1 MSSLAGRRARS
12 RMTLVQDCKGRSHIS
27 PSLDNLKVNEPILR
41 PFTIAMAEA
50 GRISKPLKL
59 IKEALVRFYSGEGE
73 EMEETPETAEMK
85 HRRERNINKS
95 AKAIL
100 SMLTVIKRKWSKWE
114 GRCALAK
121 SPRQPTA
128 SLAESELSASDM
140 DDEALRADL
149 QSLSEELERLLGF
162 SLDPAVY
169 RNLKKA
175 AEKPPVE
182 AAPRKEPEPAPLAA
196 PVEPAPVEPALVEPA
211 PPEPFS
217 SMAPVSEEPPPPT
230 IPEPASLGLLVGS
243 LNEAVQEILSFK
255 PAPVPTK
262 SPKGLAAQLAGMDP
276 AKLKEILAVVN
287 AKLRTVPKDFGSGI
301 PDPARRKL
309 TFDAGS
315 DGELS
320 TSAGSTGSASNPD
333 HVETQPYGLEP
344 ETYINEWLTDQR
356 AEHAARVEAAQA
368 RERAAVAAEAREKAN
383 REAREAERVKSE
395 AILAEA
401 KKDRLKRA
409 AAMME
414 LEETEKPAAMVLT
427 RQQQMGLSAGK
438 KGKLP
443 AKDGGEDEEPAAPEE
458 PPEAGSAK
466 PKAKAKAKAKAAT
479 AKTKAKAKAKS
490 KAKAKALPKSRGGK
504 GCEAPERQ
512 EDEDEEP
519 AGRDDPPAP
528 SAPKTVKLRRKST
541 KRRLLCKA
549 KSKKK
554 VKAAD
559 DADRWTEYYGD
570 DDMAGNEDEE
580 EAEEEEEPEEAE
592 EEAEPDE
599 AEGEGAEAELL
610 ATFARRYC
618 PQRPLF
624 KAKWMGIRDAFVL
637 RVKPFV
643 KTPGKLE
650 DEFWKYV
657 AQATKEDKITNPDA
671 WAQVA
676 KNLTFSFLMDDG
688 ISKTWSTYG
697 EELFNGKKRA
707 TKKKYEVMTSRRR
720 GPRDC
725 DSQVF
730 ILAVLCLVFNERF
743 RLHILSILHGRVRLQ
758 ILDAALCQQ
767 VSKEECLMVVEQED
781 LEVRQRNYTTEF
793 ARHMVDLL
801 PSFNDSPALRV
812 TSMIDTS
819 ARDKLRSMDM
829 GADDWSDAGVP
840 ELLQYVYG
848 IQVVFPATA
857 NALYRF
863 TLVAMALR
871 RDVHSA
877 ESLRS
882 GLSFLLRAASSGN
895 VDDLRGVA
903 EELQQ
908 ALHVAQSEVKT
919 EPGTDSQVT
928 AMQRQLMPELLQK
941 MELLKATVHAQQEQ
955 LLKLRDQKK
964 EEAQQP
970 VPQKETQQPAPLKE
984 AQQPAPQKEAQQPAP
999 QKLADPVAEKQ
1010 AAVVPSSHAEVLKS
1024 PGPRGAKRPHVTPEK
1039 PKKPSKEPSETDDAE
1054 HDEDD
1059 EPPKVLNF
1067 GTLSKLEKEKV
1078 RRICTPKRGSGN
1090 LEVPENIFDMWRD
1103 CSKGRD
1109 NLLRMWAKSGGVK
1122 AGGFYSKED
1131 MKTELG
1137 YSTSRI
1143 EKIVAWAEKKN
1154 LHQPRTCEYDDET
1167 LEYWVNTRT
1176 SGTMTREDL
1185 EMMERQQRF
1194 EGEGGT
1200 DINFK
1205 PRLNMDGFDFSDDDD
1220 MVHTGTKDLEGDH
1233 HKSAPR
1239 STKKMDALV
1248 KEFDTLYEEM
1258 SEAKAEGGTS
1268 GYGEKMAKAASVE
1281 AANKSLL
1288 SRARKAAKKVALES
1302 PMSDKLDIFPWSG
1315 SEDEAIQQDSDI
1327 DMACSPTSCATT
1339 RTREPDSPRC
1349 SPGHCG
1355 VGLDQRLIPETALAS
1370 KILWHCVKTVNCIR
1384 EENGGRSLCVFKLG
1398 LTSNPL
1404 QRRQSYLEQNFMSFV
1419 VIHKVCRLDLLAM
1432 LEMLEA
1438 ALIAEFHDNQRC
1450 CRNHQLGGESM
1461 RWKDFSPRFPPPYYA
1476 YCVPA
1481 KDLVQDARAAVK
1493 QDPCKVLAKIANIDL
1508 SSADAPLY
1516 ELLQK
1521 YELGLPID
1529 FSWQRAGNV
1538 NRYPFIK
1545 PKAQLEALSAE
1556 GYFHRVLGVP
1566 VHLASESLALFW
1578 AKFRVLHPQHQIF
1591 ENPDLDYEKLIPY
1604 YLHGDG
1610 GRGYKKDP
1618 IEILTMFP
1626 ALGSG
1631 SRKRSIDLSSKRPAE
1646 EAINLGI
1653 NLTGNSGATRFLFSV
1668 VSSLVAKTDGQVF
1681 DDLMEIWGQEL
1692 QSLLE
1697 HGFHAQGS
1705 TWRVVILG
1713 FTGDSPFV
1721 KKVAKTT
1728 RSFHN
1733 VRKRFSSKGLQKGC
1747 CWLCH
1752 AGYESADG
1760 NIHIPFEQLGLK
1772 GPAWL
1777 QTCRLQNPLPWE
1789 DGGGAL
1795 MQHMLHDTADTP
1807 ASFFK
1812 ADFFHVWHAGVG
1824 QDFSASGLV
1833 YAMKALFSL
1842 GSVPKDL
1849 DCLNA
1854 TLKQYLTKSKDKL
1867 HCGKL
1872 TEDLLGYNS
1881 TRDYPE
1887 GKWSKNLDTAV
1898 IVRFIIYLLELPEY
1912 RATVQNDEILRLIL
1926 SASIAMGH
1934 MISTSLRAEYF
1945 MSPGHTETVLQS
1957 GYAFLMDYS
1966 ALVSKCYDRALCLFK
1981 LRPKIHYLNHI
1992 LLRIYEEWLSDGFA
2006 VNPLAEATFMSE
2018 DFVGRA
2024 ARVSRRVSTRAVAI
2038 KTLQRHIFLMK
2049 AALDRDSFEMLDL
2062 SMLA

>member
-1 MSSLAGRRARS
+1 
-12 RMTLVQDCKGRSHIS
+12 
-27 PSLDNLKVNEPILR
+27 
-41 PFTIAMAEA
+41 
-50 GRISKPLKL
+50 
-59 IKEALVRFYSGEGE
+59 
-73 EMEETPETAEMK
+73 
-85 HRRERNINKS
+85 
-95 AKAIL
+95 
-100 SMLTVIKRKWSKWE
+100 
-114 GRCALAK
+114 
-121 SPRQPTA
+121 
-128 SLAESELSASDM
+128 
-140 DDEALRADL
+140 
-149 QSLSEELERLLGF
+149 
-162 SLDPAVY
+162 
-169 RNLKKA
+169 
-175 AEKPPVE
+175 
-182 AAPRKEPEPAPLAA
+182 
-196 PVEPAPVEPALVEPA
+196 
-211 PPEPFS
+211 
-217 SMAPVSEEPPPPT
+217 
-230 IPEPASLGLLVGS
+230 
-243 LNEAVQEILSFK
+243 
-255 PAPVPTK
+255 
-262 SPKGLAAQLAGMDP
+262 
-276 AKLKEILAVVN
+276 
-287 AKLRTVPKDFGSGI
+287 
-301 PDPARRKL
+301 
-309 TFDAGS
+309 
-315 DGELS
+315 
-320 TSAGSTGSASNPD
+320 
-333 HVETQPYGLEP
+333 
-344 ETYINEWLTDQR
+344 
-356 AEHAARVEAAQA
+356 
-368 RERAAVAAEAREKAN
+368 
-383 REAREAERVKSE
+383 
-395 AILAEA
+395 
-401 KKDRLKRA
+401 
-409 AAMME
+409 
-414 LEETEKPAAMVLT
+414 
-427 RQQQMGLSAGK
+427 
-438 KGKLP
+438 
-443 AKDGGEDEEPAAPEE
+443 
-458 PPEAGSAK
+458 
-466 PKAKAKAKAKAAT
+466 
-479 AKTKAKAKAKS
+479 
-490 KAKAKALPKSRGGK
+490 
-504 GCEAPERQ
+504 
-512 EDEDEEP
+512 
-519 AGRDDPPAP
+519 
-528 SAPKTVKLRRKST
+528 
-541 KRRLLCKA
+541 
-549 KSKKK
+549 
-554 VKAAD
+554 
-559 DADRWTEYYGD
+559 
-570 DDMAGNEDEE
+570 
-580 EAEEEEEPEEAE
+580 
-592 EEAEPDE
+592 
-599 AEGEGAEAELL
+599 
-610 ATFARRYC
+610 
-618 PQRPLF
+618 
-624 KAKWMGIRDAFVL
+624 
-637 RVKPFV
+637 
-643 KTPGKLE
+643 
-650 DEFWKYV
+650 
-657 AQATKEDKITNPDA
+657 
-671 WAQVA
+671 
-676 KNLTFSFLMDDG
+676 
-688 ISKTWSTYG
+688 
-697 EELFNGKKRA
+697 
-707 TKKKYEVMTSRRR
+707 
-720 GPRDC
+720 
-725 DSQVF
+725 
-730 ILAVLCLVFNERF
+730 
-743 RLHILSILHGRVRLQ
+743 
-758 ILDAALCQQ
+758 
-767 VSKEECLMVVEQED
+767 
-781 LEVRQRNYTTEF
+781 
-793 ARHMVDLL
+793 
-801 PSFNDSPALRV
+801 
-812 TSMIDTS
+812 
-819 ARDKLRSMDM
+819 
-829 GADDWSDAGVP
+829 
-840 ELLQYVYG
+840 
-848 IQVVFPATA
+848 
-857 NALYRF
+857 
-863 TLVAMALR
+863 MALR
-871 RDVHSA
+871 RNVHSA

-895 VDDLRGVA
+895 LDDLRGVA

-908 ALHVAQSEVKT
+908 ALQVAESEVKT
-919 EPGTDSQVT
+919 EPGTDSQLTSV
-928 AMQRQLMPELLQK
+928 QRQLKPELLQK
-941 MELLKATVHAQQEQ
+941 MELLNATVHAQQEE

-970 VPQKETQQPAPLKE
+970 VPQKETQQPAPQKE

-999 QKLADPVAEKQ
+999 QKEAQQVAPQKPADP
-1010 AAVVPSSHAEVLKS
+1010 AAVVPSCHAEVLKS
-1024 PGPRGAKRPHVTPEK
+1024 PGSRGAKRPHPVTPEK
-1039 PKKPSKEPSETDDAE
+1039 PKKPSKEPSETDGAE

-1103 CSKGRD
+1103 CAKGRD

-1137 YSTSRI
+1137 YSASRI
-1143 EKIVAWAEKKN
+1143 EKIVAWAEKKD
-1154 LHQPRTCEYDDET
+1154 LCQPRTCEYDDET

-1176 SGTMTREDL
+1176 SGTMTKEDL
-1185 EMMERQQRF
+1185 EMMERQQHF

-1205 PRLNMDGFDFSDDDD
+1205 PRLNMDGFEFSDDDD
-1220 MVHTGTKDLEGDH
+1220 MVHAGTKDLEGDH

-1239 STKKMDALV
+1239 VMISEVASQIKEYMKNVLKGKNSLEGLQDKIKASGGADAKANQSTKKMDALV

-1268 GYGEKMAKAASVE
+1268 GYGEKLSGCRCLGQAWNGLRLQSECKTYFVRAQKLMARSAAAE
-1281 AANKSLL
+1281 AAQKLL
-1288 SRARKAAKKVALES
+1288 VEWISKGARGMGIFGSHNNANISQQVRLIATKYGKAGANRVALES
-1302 PMSDKLDIFPWSG
+1302 PMSDKLDIFPWSE
-1315 SEDEAIQQDSDI
+1315 SEDEAIQQDSDV

-1339 RTREPDSPRC
+1339 RTREPDSPCC
-1349 SPGHCG
+1349 SPGHCS

-1370 KILWHCVKTVNCIR
+1370 KILWHCMKTVNCIR

-1419 VIHKVCRLDLLAM
+1419 VIHKVCRLELLAM

-1461 RWKDFSPRFPPPYYA
+1461 RRKDDWLVHAVSLSMLEL
-1476 YCVPA
+1476 VPA

-1493 QDPCKVLAKIANIDL
+1493 QDPCEVLAKIANIDL

-1545 PKAQLEALSAE
+1545 PKAQLEAMSAE

-1591 ENPDLDYEKLIPY
+1591 QTPDLDYEKLIPY

-1646 EAINLGI
+1646 EAIELGI

-1681 DDLMEIWGQEL
+1681 EDLMEIWGQEL

-1697 HGFHAQGS
+1697 HGFHAQES
-1705 TWRVVILG
+1705 TWRVAILG

-1733 VRKRFSSKGLQKGC
+1733 VRKRFSSKGVQKGC

-1760 NIHIPFEQLGLK
+1760 NIHIPFEHLGLK

-1777 QTCRLQNPLPWE
+1777 QTCRLQNPLPWQ

-1795 MQHMLHDTADTP
+1795 MQHMLYDTADTP
-1807 ASFFK
+1807 AAFFK

-1824 QDFSASGLV
+1824 QDFSSSGLV
-1833 YAMKALFSL
+1833 YAMKALFAL

-1849 DCLNA
+1849 DCLN
-1854 TLKQYLTKSKDKL
+1854 TMLKQYQTRSKDKL

-1926 SASIAMGH
+1926 AASKAMGH
-1934 MISTSLRAEYF
+1934 VISTSLRAEYF

-1992 LLRIYEEWLSDGFA
+1992 FLRIYEEWLSEGFA

-2038 KTLQRHIFLMK
+2038 KTLQRYIFLMK